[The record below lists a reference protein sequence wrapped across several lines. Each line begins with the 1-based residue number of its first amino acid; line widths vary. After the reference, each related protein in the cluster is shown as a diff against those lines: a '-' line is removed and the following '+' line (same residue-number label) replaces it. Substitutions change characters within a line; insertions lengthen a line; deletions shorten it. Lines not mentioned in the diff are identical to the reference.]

1 MGIDHIF
8 DAVGNNITAGQRIEH
23 TVMTHGNTIVNGNG
37 IELCRI
43 AAQLLN
49 LLTDNLTDLM
59 EVGMTRHK
67 LRERVHNGN
76 NGLAKLFVFHT
87 CGHPERTGSGH
98 SPTLG
103 ADCTS

>member
-8 DAVGNNITAGQRIEH
+8 HAVGNDVTAGQRIKH
-23 TVMTHGNTIVNGNG
+23 AVVTHGNTIVNGNG

-43 AAQLLN
+43 AAHLLN
-49 LLTDNLTDLM
+49 FLTDNLTNLM

-76 NGLAKLFVFHT
+76 NRLAKLFVFHA
-87 CGHPERTGSGH
+87 CSHPKRTGTGH
-98 SPTLG
+98 SPTFR
-103 ADCTS
+103 AYRTA